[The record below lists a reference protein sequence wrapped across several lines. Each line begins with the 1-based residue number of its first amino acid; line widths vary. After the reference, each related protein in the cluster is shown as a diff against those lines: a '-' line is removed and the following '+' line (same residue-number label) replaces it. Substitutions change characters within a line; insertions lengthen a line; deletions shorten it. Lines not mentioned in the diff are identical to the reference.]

1 MYLSSTSPRFCV
13 LIPCLNEERA
23 IGPLL
28 QAVLAHCADVIVV
41 DDGSDDHTPQ
51 IASALPV
58 ILLRHQTRRGKGE
71 ALRTGFREALVRG
84 YDAVLTMDGD
94 GQHAPDDIPRIV
106 DAALR
111 FPHHMVIGA
120 RLLNRAQQPGGRHAA
135 NDFADWGIS
144 WGCGRAVADTQSG
157 QRWYPRKAVELVEL
171 RAQDFVFEAAILIAA
186 SRELDMGIVSVP
198 IESRYQGEFRLSHFR
213 PVRDV
218 ARITCYTIGRVI
230 HYRDIVA
237 SYRRSHG
244 LPPLIHDPEGLCG
257 GPDARTARFG
267 HT

>member
-1 MYLSSTSPRFCV
+1 MNTAPRYCV

-23 IGPLL
+23 IGDLL
-28 QAVLAHCADVIVV
+28 RSVLAHCAEVIVV
-41 DDGSDDHTPQ
+41 DDGSDDRTPE
-51 IASALPV
+51 IVGAMPV
-58 ILLRHQTRRGKGE
+58 TLLRHPRRRGKGE
-71 ALRTGFREALVRG
+71 ALRSGFREALARG

-94 GQHAPDDIPRIV
+94 GQHSPDDIPRIL

-111 FPHHMVIGA
+111 YPQHVVIGA

-157 QRWYPRKAVELVEL
+157 QRWYPRAAVELVEL
-171 RAQDFVFEAAILIAA
+171 RSQDFVFEAAILIAA
-186 SRELDMGIVSVP
+186 SRDLNMGIVSVP
-198 IESRYQGEFRLSHFR
+198 IESRYQREFRLSHFR

-244 LPPLIHDPEGLCG
+244 VPPLIHDPEALCG
-257 GPDARTARFG
+257 GPDARAARFG